1 MTDLS
6 QEDFLKAKAA
16 LDKCIKL
23 AGKLADQAAGAM
35 RDCCH
40 KDADPDTLDNRDK
53 FAAMAGHL
61 LSAQGEMMKARAIG
75 GSIQGDG
82 VTRSGDT

>member
-1 MTDLS
+1 MTDLN
-6 QEDFLKAKAA
+6 QGDFLKAKAA
-16 LDKCIKL
+16 LDKCIKRLGQL
-23 AGKLADQAAGAM
+23 AGQADEAM
-35 RDCCH
+35 RSCCH
-40 KDADPDTLDNRDK
+40 KEADASTLDNRDK

-61 LSAQGEMMKARAIG
+61 LSAQGELMKARAIG